1 MMIRIQSAVGI
12 GIDSDFGIE
21 SGIEEVGIRR

>member
-12 GIDSDFGIE
+12 GINCATEIE
-21 SGIEEVGIRR
+21 SGIEEVEIRR